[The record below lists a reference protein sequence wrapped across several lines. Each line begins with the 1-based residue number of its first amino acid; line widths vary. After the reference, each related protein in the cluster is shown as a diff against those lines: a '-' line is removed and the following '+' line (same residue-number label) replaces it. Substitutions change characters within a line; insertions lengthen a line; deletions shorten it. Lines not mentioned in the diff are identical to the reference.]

1 MARLDAHTSRRL
13 PAPGGNESRKTLRS
27 MLPHWA
33 AAGIGL
39 GAIVLGAS
47 GHADTS
53 GAYYESFGDFLR
65 QTKFH
70 GNLRSYYFSRTYT
83 GEATNQYAYSLG
95 GYAGLLTAPLYHFQ
109 AGLTL
114 GAGNSLGLNPANPA
128 AVDTTLPGG
137 TVWVL
142 TEAFLQYRHEYLT
155 LRGPDQILDTPWINP
170 SDSRIKPSAYR
181 AFYGELTPFADYA
194 PLKGLSFVG
203 LRVFE
208 FNGRAEGSFSP
219 TNLYFPG
226 HAGGS
231 PVSAL
236 YGKSTPGAL
245 AFGLKYG
252 SPGKPLTAQ
261 LWYNK
266 FIDFSQLLWFDG
278 SFVHKTGTGFDPLF
292 GFQFGSQWS
301 DGNNLLAQVG
311 RGAAGNIQIYGLLA
325 GIDTPYV
332 RLTASY
338 NGITRQNGAFGNGAL
353 LSPYTTGYATDYL
366 YTTQMIGGMIEMQSP
381 GSAFKVAA
389 TSYLMDKQ
397 IKVLVSYGGY
407 YIAPTSTFT
416 ANPYETDVDVTY
428 SFPKSSGLDGLS
440 IRNRF
445 GWQNGNIQRQDFF
458 YNRLQIQYQF

>member
-1 MARLDAHTSRRL
+1 MLSGGHKSPKTVLSTL
-13 PAPGGNESRKTLRS
+13 PRWL
-27 MLPHWA
+27 

-39 GAIVLGAS
+39 GTFMLGAP
-47 GHADTS
+47 GHADTG
-53 GAYYESFGDFLR
+53 GAHYESLGDFLQ

-70 GNLRSYYFSRTYT
+70 GNLRSYQFTRAYT

-95 GYAGLLTAPLYHFQ
+95 GYGGLLTAPLYHFQ

-114 GAGNSLGLNPANPA
+114 GAANSLGLNPVNPA
-128 AVDTTLPGG
+128 QVDTTLPGG

-142 TEAFLQYRHEYLT
+142 TEAFLQYKHKYFT
-155 LRGPDQILDTPWINP
+155 LRGPDQILDPPWINP
-170 SDSRIKPSAYR
+170 SDSRMKPSAYR

-194 PLKGLSFVG
+194 PLRDLSFVG

-208 FNGRAEGSFSP
+208 FNGRAEGSFTP

-231 PVSAL
+231 GIPAL
-236 YGKSTPGAL
+236 YGKSTPGTL

-266 FIDFSQLLWFDG
+266 FIDFSQLLWLDG
-278 SFVHKTGTGFDPLF
+278 NLVYKSGTGFDPIF

-301 DGNNLLAQVG
+301 DGENLLAQVG
-311 RGAAGNIQIYGLLA
+311 KGAAGNIQVYGVLA
-325 GIDTPYV
+325 GVDTPYV
-332 RLTASY
+332 RLTAAY
-338 NGITRQNGAFGNGAL
+338 NGITKQNGAFGNGAL

-389 TSYLMDKQ
+389 TSYFMDKQ
-397 IKVLVSYGGY
+397 IKAMVSYGGY
-407 YIAPTSTFT
+407 YITPTSTFT
-416 ANPYETDVDVTY
+416 SNPYETDVDVTY
-428 SFPKSSGLDGLS
+428 SFSKSSGLDGLS